1 MFSKDLAHLGGLQ
14 RKLSS
19 RNEEECLNLEFGDI
33 DLLEG
38 RDDECCSFARS
49 ILRAGEN
56 VTLGESNR
64 DSFFLDRRRLFEA
77 GFKYAHQEFTS

>member
-14 RKLSS
+14 CKLSS
-19 RNEEECLNLEFGDI
+19 RDEEECLNLGFGYI

-38 RDDECCSFARS
+38 RDDECCSFACS

-56 VTLGESNR
+56 ITLCESNR
-64 DSFFLDRRRLFEA
+64 DSFFLDRGWFFEP
-77 GFKYAHQEFTS
+77 GFKDAH